1 MKTKQTYY
9 QYSTD
14 LFEGFY
20 ESNLFNSDTEYNISE
35 NLESP
40 HEIKDFK
47 AFCEQVSKKAT
58 ALLDPCDE
66 VLSDFQFVRL
76 DSPRYYNYGTDRLVI
91 SCQVDIEALHK
102 FAFESNRDAF
112 DLYLHENFTSYD
124 GFISFVPN
132 NVEDF
137 ERNVK
142 DVQEDAPDNL
152 LDALIEFYLLS
163 TIDLTSYHIDL
174 DEYAYELAY
183 EMAEPVGSDEG
194 SDSDQACG
202 TRG

>member
-9 QYSTD
+9 QNSTA

-20 ESNLFNSDTEYNISE
+20 ESNLFNSDTEYYISE

-40 HEIKDFK
+40 HEIKDFH

-58 ALLDPCDE
+58 DLLDPCDE
-66 VLSDFQFVRL
+66 VLSDFEFVRL

-112 DLYLHENFTSYD
+112 DLYLHEHFTSYD

-152 LDALIEFYLLS
+152 LDVLIEFYLLK
-163 TIDLTSYHIDL
+163 TIDLERYHIDL

-183 EMAEPVGSDEG
+183 EMAEPCS

-202 TRG
+202 TGG